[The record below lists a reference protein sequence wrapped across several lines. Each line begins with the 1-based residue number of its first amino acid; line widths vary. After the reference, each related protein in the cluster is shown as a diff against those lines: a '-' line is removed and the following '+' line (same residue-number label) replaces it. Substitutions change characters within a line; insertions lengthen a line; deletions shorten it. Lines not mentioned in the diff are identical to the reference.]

1 MSGSETKNPIRSVL
15 RIFPKIRFYSSELT
29 EHKTEQTI
37 KLYFL
42 QESVQWLNNNTLKFY

>member
-1 MSGSETKNPIRSVL
+1 MSVLETKNPILSVL
-15 RIFPKIRFYSSELT
+15 RIFPKIRFCSLGRM